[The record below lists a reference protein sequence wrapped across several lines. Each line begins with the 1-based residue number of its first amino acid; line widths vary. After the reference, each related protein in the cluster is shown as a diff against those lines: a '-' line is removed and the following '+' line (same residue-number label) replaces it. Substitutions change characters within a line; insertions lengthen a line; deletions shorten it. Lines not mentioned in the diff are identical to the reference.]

1 MVLIATAATLTV
13 ALTGS
18 LLVDGHRIGSVSVG
32 VLPYAALLG
41 LAAAPVL
48 AGRRPA
54 PYRFPERWSGVAGV
68 ALVFG
73 ALYVFSGDGG
83 AGEGL
88 LVRNLPGGC
97 GLLVL
102 ATTVLWPQPLALR
115 GAVALSAV
123 GLLAPDADPTRLPL
137 LLAAMA
143 VAGAVVLV
151 ATNRLTTA
159 SAPALGGPAVPPRPR
174 RVAGEAAVVAAVL
187 AAAAL
192 LSTVVDPPQRQSPP
206 QAGAEP
212 AEGDVQPSPLTY
224 DVVLDPAAAGPGKG
238 NDILLRVDSPRADV
252 WRALTYD
259 QWDGRRWQRSLGL
272 ERSRIFAERFVPVR
286 GEPFRRG
293 ADELTSQRVRIEAS
307 YATVAV
313 AAPQVQYFEMPGG
326 AAVAGD
332 GSVRLVPA
340 LGRGA
345 TYRAHGMRVVATEA
359 EMRAAGAA
367 VPRQLP
373 GGYLDAPTVS
383 RRARDLAV
391 RITAGAASAYDQVRA
406 LERWIDAHV
415 AVDDDAPAL
424 SDGTDPVDAV
434 LFAGRARSAQQLA
447 TALAVLTRS
456 VGIPSRLATGFLP
469 GDRPLFGGDFVVR
482 SRHAHAWVEVPFAGL
497 GWQRFDPT
505 GRIARAEEQDSFLS
519 RLRRFLARWWPVL
532 VAAVVIAV
540 LLAVRLVVLRR
551 RRLRAGPWATRA
563 FERLVR
569 LGADRGRPRK
579 PAETPAEYAAALAEG
594 PLADERLHVVGRLL
608 TTAAWSGR
616 EPAETDRRWVDQ
628 VLEEAA
634 ATGGRRGRRAKE
646 RRSSVL

>member
-1 MVLIATAATLTV
+1 MVLIATAATLTL

-102 ATTVLWPQPLALR
+102 ATTALWPQPLALR

-192 LSTVVDPPQRQSPP
+192 LSTVVDPPQRHSPP

-224 DVVLDPAAAGPGKG
+224 DVVLDPAAAGPGNG
-238 NDILLRVDSPRADV
+238 DDILLRVDSPRADV

-540 LLAVRLVVLRR
+540 VLAVRLVVLRR
-551 RRLRAGPWATRA
+551 RRLRARPWATRA

-594 PLADERLHVVGRLL
+594 PLADERLHAVGRLL

-646 RRSSVL
+646 RSSVL

>member
-1 MVLIATAATLTV
+1 
-13 ALTGS
+13 
-18 LLVDGHRIGSVSVG
+18 
-32 VLPYAALLG
+32 
-41 LAAAPVL
+41 VL
-48 AGRRPA
+48 AGRRPS

-88 LVRNLPGGC
+88 LVRNLPGVC
-97 GLLVL
+97 GLLVP
-102 ATTVLWPQPLALR
+102 ATAVLWPQPLALR
-115 GAVALSAV
+115 AAVALSAAA
-123 GLLAPDADPTRLPL
+123 LLAPDAEPTRLPL
-137 LLAAMA
+137 LLAVMA
-143 VAGAVVLV
+143 AAGAIVLV
-151 ATNRLTTA
+151 ATNRLSTA

-187 AAAAL
+187 AVAAL

-206 QAGAEP
+206 QPGAEP
-212 AEGDVQPSPLTY
+212 ARDGDVQPSPLTY
-224 DVVLDPAAAGPGKG
+224 DEVLDPAVGGPGDG

-259 QWDGRRWQRSLGL
+259 QWDGRRWRRSRGL
-272 ERSRIFAERFVPVR
+272 EQSRIFAERFVPVR

-293 ADELTSQRVRIEAS
+293 ADELRSQRVRIEAS

-332 GSVRLVPA
+332 GSVRLVPP

-345 TYRAHGMRVVATEA
+345 TYRAHGMRVAATEA
-359 EMRAAGAA
+359 EMRTAGAA
-367 VPRQLP
+367 VPRRLP
-373 GGYLDAPTVS
+373 GGYLDAPTIS
-383 RRARDLAV
+383 PRARDLAV
-391 RITAGAASAYDQVRA
+391 RVTAGAPSAYDQVRA
-406 LERWIDAHV
+406 LERWIDANV
-415 AVDDDAPAL
+415 KVDDDAPAL
-424 SDGTDPVDAV
+424 ADGADPVDAV
-434 LFAGRARSAQQLA
+434 LFGGRARSAQQLA

-482 SRHAHAWVEVPFAGL
+482 SRHAHAWVEVPFTGL

-532 VAAVVIAV
+532 VAAVVVALV
-540 LLAVRLVVLRR
+540 LAVRVVVLRR
-551 RRLRAGPWATRA
+551 RRLRARPWATRA

-594 PLADERLHVVGRLL
+594 PVADERLHTVGRLL

-616 EPAETDRRWVDQ
+616 EPAEADRRWVDH

-634 ATGGRRGRRAKE
+634 AAGGSRRRRAKE
-646 RRSSVL
+646 RRSTVR